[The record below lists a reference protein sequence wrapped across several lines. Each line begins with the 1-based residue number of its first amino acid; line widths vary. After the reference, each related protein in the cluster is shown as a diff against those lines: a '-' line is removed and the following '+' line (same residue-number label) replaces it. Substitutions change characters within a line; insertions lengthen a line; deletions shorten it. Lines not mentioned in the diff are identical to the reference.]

1 MMALQ
6 FSAGQELLRLK
17 CPTTIAAVQYAFW
30 FSANPPQV
38 PKPPAPDDGWH
49 PNLPTC
55 SEMLEPVL
63 S

>member
-1 MMALQ
+1 MTALQ
-6 FSAGQELLRLK
+6 FSAGQELLPLK
-17 CPTTIAAVQYAFW
+17 CPITNAVVQCSFW
-30 FSANPPQV
+30 LSANPPQV

-49 PNLPTC
+49 PNLRTY